1 MMRPGQHPTSAGSDA
16 VSDPAMRYCARCGA
30 ARHEDSR
37 FCGECGAEFD
47 QLEDQLDNFN
57 AQLSAELLAFAAIA
71 EPPPPPEFE
80 SEPEVEPASAA
91 PDIFESDVSDGDV
104 LDGDAGVSE
113 PDDRPAARQFRAQPE
128 YRQPAAP
135 DRSAEIA
142 PDAAGWPDEYDTPA
156 RRRSPLA
163 AIVLAAAL
171 LAGTGGYAYWSGLIG
186 DRPGAVGQALQ
197 AELAAQGFPDV
208 RIGSAGAF
216 AYTLEG
222 AVRTEQ
228 ERSAALALARSFA
241 GVDTV
246 TDALTLQAPLAERLA
261 AANRYI
267 AQDLGEA
274 GAVLAQ
280 GDGDAL
286 VLRGSVSA
294 PGAAQAIQ
302 TALRDRFGLDAVADQ
317 TVQGAVPAVE
327 ATVAAPIAADA
338 GQTAQSDAEPP
349 AQPQQMTPPRQRAAS
364 AATSPAVRPA
374 PQPTREADGP
384 AINCLLPSGS
394 EVRLSLSTCRARDG
408 LVL

>member
-1 MMRPGQHPTSAGSDA
+1 M
-16 VSDPAMRYCARCGA
+16 
-30 ARHEDSR
+30 
-37 FCGECGAEFD
+37 
-47 QLEDQLDNFN
+47 
-57 AQLSAELLAFAAIA
+57 
-71 EPPPPPEFE
+71 
-80 SEPEVEPASAA
+80 
-91 PDIFESDVSDGDV
+91 FESDAFESDAAVS
-104 LDGDAGVSE
+104 A
-113 PDDRPAARQFRAQPE
+113 PDDRPAARQFHAEPE
-128 YRQPAAP
+128 YRGPATP
-135 DRSAEIA
+135 HRSADLA
-142 PDAAGWPDEYDTPA
+142 PDAAVWADNDDAPA

-163 AIVLAAAL
+163 AIGLAAAL

-186 DRPGAVGQALQ
+186 DRPGAIGQALQ

-246 TDALTLQAPLAERLA
+246 TDALALQAPLAERLA

-274 GAVLAQ
+274 GAVLAL

-294 PGAAQAIQ
+294 PGAGQAIQ

-317 TVQGAVPAVE
+317 TVQGAAPAVE
-327 ATVAAPIAADA
+327 AAAAAPIPPDA
-338 GQTAQSDAEPP
+338 GQTAPSEA
-349 AQPQQMTPPRQRAAS
+349 PQQAQSQAQSPAMTPPRQRAAS
-364 AATSPAVRPA
+364 AVTSPAVRAA

-384 AINCLLPSGS
+384 AINCLLPSGT